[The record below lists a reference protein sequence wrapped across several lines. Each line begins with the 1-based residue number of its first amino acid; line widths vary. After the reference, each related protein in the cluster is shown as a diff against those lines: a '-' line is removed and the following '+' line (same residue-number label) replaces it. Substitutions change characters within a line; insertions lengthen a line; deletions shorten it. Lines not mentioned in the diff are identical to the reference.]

1 MTNNN
6 LGEKRIAL
14 FIDFDNLALG
24 MKQSPKHKFDILLV
38 LDRVLEK
45 GKILVKKA
53 YADWSRYRDY
63 KTQLHEAAIELI
75 ELPKKRMTG
84 KNSGDI
90 RMVVDAMEIAYSK
103 DHIGTFVL
111 VSGDSDFSP
120 LVSKLRENDKEVIGI
135 GMKSASSHLLI
146 ENCDEFIYYDDLVR
160 QTEKAQEDRGNQNAK
175 VTGKKKE
182 AYDLVRGTV
191 RALFREGRELV
202 WASMVKQTI
211 KRKKPT
217 FDESYLDFGSFSEL
231 LIEME
236 KDKVLKLEKDERSG
250 SLIVTAVAGRRSK

>member
-1 MTNNN
+1 MTVKD
-6 LGEKRIAL
+6 LGETRIAL

-24 MKQSPKHKFDILLV
+24 MKQSPTQKFEIHLV

-45 GKILVKKA
+45 GRILVKKA

-63 KTQLHEAAIELI
+63 KAELHESAIELI

-90 RMVVDAMEIAYSK
+90 RMVVDAMEVAYSRA
-103 DHIGTFVL
+103 HIETFVL

-135 GMKSASSHLLI
+135 GIKAASSKLLI
-146 ENCDEFIYYDDLVR
+146 ENCDEFIYYEDLVR
-160 QTEKAQEDRGNQNAK
+160 HTEKAKEDPSSK

-182 AYDLVRGTV
+182 VYALIKGVV
-191 RALFREGRELV
+191 RALFRDGRELV
-202 WASMVKQTI
+202 WASMVKQTL
-211 KRKKPT
+211 KRKRPT
-217 FDESYLDFGSFSEL
+217 FDESYYDYGSFSEL
-231 LIEME
+231 LLEME
-236 KDKVLKLEKDERSG
+236 KDKEIKLEKDQRSG
-250 SLIVTAVAGRRSK
+250 SLLITAVASRRR

>member
-24 MKQSPKHKFDILLV
+24 MKQSPKQKFEINLV

-90 RMVVDAMEIAYSK
+90 RMVVDAMEVGYSK

-135 GMKSASSHLLI
+135 GMKSASSQLLI

-160 QTEKAQEDRGNQNAK
+160 QTERANEERASAK
-175 VTGKKKE
+175 LTGKKKE

-211 KRKKPT
+211 KRKKPQ
-217 FDESYLDFGSFSEL
+217 FDESYLDFASFSEL
-231 LIEME
+231 LLEME
-236 KDKVLKLEKDERSG
+236 KDKFLKLEKDEKSG